1 MKYFTKPQIEEIR
14 KQLATLGIR
23 DTDLPNASEL
33 TGEEVIAIVQNGIN
47 KKVGIRDFF
56 LRYMPENFLDR
67 IVQGE
72 SAYDIWKSQP
82 GNNDKTVE
90 EFLESLK
97 GKDGKDGTNGTN
109 GLDGHTGAAAGFG
122 TPIAEVDT
130 TPNGQ
135 LGVSIQASGPDTSK
149 IFRFIFHNLA
159 QAVTPD
165 PSDPD
170 DPTPGTPGRSVNS
183 IQLWFKLSTQSA
195 NVNPPALSVDDPSTT
210 AGGGWSL
217 QAGTPTEQQQYLW
230 CFMQTNYSSNTD
242 SGYPYSRSDAWI
254 SRRYNSDVSAEYSEL
269 EADLVRIES
278 ELRDAIAGYVGDIQ
292 ELYRSLNLLSSQI
305 SNQILTD
312 LNNVKNRLNEINQSD
327 VDIIVRD
334 GLFKALTSYKNSSD
348 PGKKAFS
355 DLVLDASKALAT
367 INTGSEFFNG
377 KTPQQIVSAG
387 ITLDGLLGAINMR
400 ATKAYVDSI
409 LTSDLLLEAG
419 MLQSVIAKAHSC
431 WKKDGLLYQ
440 YNIYWDTFW
449 ENYVEG
455 EGSSSDDMDSGFYA
469 YEQYMQK
476 SAAEGGPAGDYLADL
491 PAGPFELVVI
501 ADEFS
506 TIKQTVDSISSSVY
520 GIGYMWE
527 NNTTGALV
535 SYDYFQTQY
544 DARDPEYTAYTYD
557 NYVTNVITGYT
568 KKATSTVL
576 SDFTQTANS
585 IKSTVGQ
592 VGYLWYKEA
601 SGGGYEYNAYVI
613 PDGTAKASYEAAMVA
628 AGWTL
633 INYAEK
639 VSEINQTNDKI
650 ELGICRAGKVWVH
663 NGQSYVPNSSM
674 VFPYDQWFDEY
685 DLACSG
691 SGYVGT
697 YEDYVGAYHD
707 SYTLRDLDYAM
718 TQFKMN
724 EATISSHA
732 VTLSQ
737 HTSQIGAL
745 DVTSKEIKMG
755 VGVFTAA
762 LRNKVSPY
770 DIKSYEY
777 FYDAWVSDGYPFGSS
792 GDKVYSTGYR
802 TYVDLR
808 KGYEVIE
815 MDAKTLAGLKITQD
829 KIWAGV
835 SDGNGNVAAA
845 ISILKDA
852 EDDSGKIILDADNV
866 QITGG
871 LAAVQGT
878 IGPLSIDSDKL
889 YGSYSEG
896 PSAAPDQS
904 TIKLSPQEFKVTSQT
919 GPLPAMAKGS
929 LSVGLKENGEGGF
942 VEIDCSKVNATDG
955 GFDAGLLID
964 AGNKVAHALVV
975 KGNAFIDGT
984 LSGRLPIITNDPTLP
999 NYKASGATLTYK
1011 DSGGV
1016 VWVCDDFTV
1025 AIDSGV
1031 FDYPGFYFRVILTH
1045 GNEAALYTG
1054 ESNTLWYVMDYQ
1066 EAAHSGTQAYLYTIR
1081 HAGIYDVVYLGEA
1094 TYGNSVYHKFLI
1106 LQYVYL

>member
-109 GLDGHTGAAAGFG
+109 GTDGRTGAAAGFG

-135 LGVSIQASGPDTSK
+135 LGVSIQASGPDTAK
-149 IFRFIFHNLA
+149 IFRFVFHNLA
-159 QAVTPD
+159 QAVTP
-165 PSDPD
+165 DPD
-170 DPTPGTPGRSVNS
+170 DPTPGTPGRSVEG
-183 IQLWFKLSTQSA
+183 IQLWFKLSTQGT
-195 NVNPPALSVDDPSTT
+195 NVNPPALSVADPSTT

-269 EADLVRIES
+269 QADLARIES
-278 ELRDAIAGYVGDIQ
+278 ELRTAIAGYVSDIQ
-292 ELYRSLNLLSSQI
+292 SLYTSLNELSAQI

-312 LNNVKNRLNEINQSD
+312 LNNVKARLNTIDQSD
-327 VDIIVRD
+327 VNIIVRD
-334 GLFKALTSYKNSSD
+334 GLFQALTSYKNSSD

-367 INTGSEFFNG
+367 INVGSEFFNG

-400 ATKAYVDSI
+400 ATRAYVDSI

-506 TIKQTVDSISSSVY
+506 AIKQTVDSISSSVY

-527 NNTTGALV
+527 NNTTGELV
-535 SYDYFQTQY
+535 SYDYFQAQY
-544 DARDPEYTAYTYD
+544 AARDPEYTAYTYD

-568 KKATSTVL
+568 KKETSTVL
-576 SDFTQTANS
+576 SNFTQTANS

-613 PDGTAKASYEAAMVA
+613 PDDTTKASYEAAMEA

-639 VSEINQTNDKI
+639 VSQINQTDGKI
-650 ELGICRAGKVWVH
+650 ELAVLRAGKCWMSTTIG
-663 NGQSYVPNSSM
+663 NGANAV
-674 VFPYDQWFDEY
+674 VPYDQWY
-685 DLACSG
+685 SAYTTAVAG
-691 SGYVGT
+691 GYSGT
-697 YEDYVGAYHD
+697 YPDYVAAYHPN
-707 SYTLRDLDYAM
+707 YELKDLDYMLTRLIQTDSDVSLQASRLGIAESAIGNL
-718 TQFKMN
+718 TV
-724 EATISSHA
+724 SSN
-732 VTLSQ
+732 
-737 HTSQIGAL
+737 
-745 DVTSKEIKMG
+745 EIKMG
-755 VGVFTAA
+755 VGLV
-762 LRNKVSPY
+762 LKVWKHPTTGDTKAY
-770 DIKSYEY
+770 MA
-777 FYDAWVSDGYPFGSS
+777 FYDEWYAEQ
-792 GDKVYSTGYR
+792 
-802 TYVDLR
+802 TYVYETWVPIR
-808 KGYEVIE
+808 KGYQLVEL
-815 MDAKTLAGLKITQD
+815 DAVDLAGLKISQD
-829 KIWAGV
+829 EIWAGIG
-835 SDGNGNVAAA
+835 DGNGNVAAA
-845 ISILKDA
+845 ITLLRNMYNSGK
-852 EDDSGKIILDADNV
+852 GKIILDADSVEIGEFQIYDGYLKAEIYESTIAENV
-866 QITGG
+866 KQTQSLYLDCRGFEIDSHITQINQT
-871 LAAVQGT
+871 AAT
-878 IGPLSIDSDKL
+878 PLSNN
-889 YGSYSEG
+889 
-896 PSAAPDQS
+896 AN
-904 TIKLSPQEFKVTSQT
+904 FR
-919 GPLPAMAKGS
+919 
-929 LSVGLKENGEGGF
+929 VGLGPDPRAAGSGTTRGGF
-942 VEIDCSKVNATDG
+942 VEIIYDRTGPGGLGLQDGAAPTALLVDASDSMGKKAIIAYGDVLIDGALQAKKKVLINPTGTG
-955 GFDAGLLID
+955 GIHSLDVPSGTLVILQDDDLLLPTMYSYDAGTCYEILADSSTPKHIKSNSSNPMYVFES
-964 AGNKVAHALVV
+964 GTK
-975 KGNAFIDGT
+975 NAVTTDSDGKYDFIAFANT
-984 LSGRLPIITNDPTLP
+984 KYN
-999 NYKASGATLTYK
+999 A
-1011 DSGGV
+1011 V
-1016 VWVCDDFTV
+1016 
-1025 AIDSGV
+1025 
-1031 FDYPGFYFRVILTH
+1031 
-1045 GNEAALYTG
+1045 YTG
-1054 ESNTLWYVMDYQ
+1054 SAWYLTR
-1066 EAAHSGTQAYLYTIR
+1066 EC
-1081 HAGIYDVVYLGEA
+1081 
-1094 TYGNSVYHKFLI
+1094 
-1106 LQYVYL
+1106 

>member
-97 GKDGKDGTNGTN
+97 GKDGKNGTNGTN
-109 GLDGHTGAAAGFG
+109 GTDGRTGAAAGFG

-130 TPNGQ
+130 TSSGQ
-135 LGVSIQASGPDTSK
+135 LGVSIQASGPDTAK

-159 QAVTPD
+159 QAVTPGG
-165 PSDPD
+165 D
-170 DPTPGTPGRSVNS
+170 DTTPGTPGRSVES
-183 IQLWFKLSTQSA
+183 IQLWFKLSTQGT
-195 NVNPPALSVDDPSTT
+195 NVNPPALSVADPSTT

-269 EADLVRIES
+269 QADLIRIES
-278 ELRDAIAGYVGDIQ
+278 ELRASIAGYVSDIQ
-292 ELYRSLNLLSSQI
+292 ALYTSLNELSAQI
-305 SNQILTD
+305 SSQILTD
-312 LNNVKNRLNEINQSD
+312 LNNVKNRLNAINQSD
-327 VDIIVRD
+327 VNIIVRD

-367 INTGSEFFNG
+367 VNVGAEFFNG

-400 ATKAYVDSI
+400 ATRAYVDSI

-455 EGSSSDDMDSGFYA
+455 EGSSSDDIDSGFYA

-506 TIKQTVDSISSSVY
+506 AIKQSVDSVSSSVY

-527 NNTTGALV
+527 NNTTGELV

-576 SDFTQTANS
+576 SNFTQTANS

-613 PDGTAKASYEAAMVA
+613 PDDTTKSSYEAAMVA

-639 VSEINQTNDKI
+639 VSQINQTDEKI
-650 ELGICRAGKVWVH
+650 ELAVLRAGKCWMSTTIGSGVNAV
-663 NGQSYVPNSSM
+663 V
-674 VFPYDQWFDEY
+674 PYDQWY
-685 DLACSG
+685 DAYTTAVAG
-691 SGYVGT
+691 GYSGT
-697 YEDYVGAYHD
+697 YLDYVAAYHPN
-707 SYTLRDLDYAM
+707 YELKDLDYMLTRLIQTDSDVSLQASRLG
-718 TQFKMN
+718 TA
-724 EATISSHA
+724 E
-732 VTLSQ
+732 
-737 HTSQIGAL
+737 SQIGNLTVSAN
-745 DVTSKEIKMG
+745 EIKMG
-755 VGVFTAA
+755 VGLVLKIWKHPTTG
-762 LRNKVSPY
+762 
-770 DIKSYEY
+770 DTKSYMA
-777 FYDAWVSDGYPFGSS
+777 FYDEWYAEQ
-792 GDKVYSTGYR
+792 
-802 TYVDLR
+802 TYVYETWVPMR
-808 KGYEVIE
+808 KGYQLVEL
-815 MDAKTLAGLKITQD
+815 DAVDLAGLKISQD
-829 KIWAGV
+829 KIWAGIG
-835 SDGNGNVAAA
+835 DGTDVKAS
-845 ISILKDA
+845 ISIIGNLDTA
-852 EDDSGKIILDADNV
+852 ENDSKIVLDADNV
-866 QITGG
+866 
-871 LAAVQGT
+871 
-878 IGPLSIDSDKL
+878 
-889 YGSYSEG
+889 
-896 PSAAPDQS
+896 
-904 TIKLSPQEFKVTSQT
+904 
-919 GPLPAMAKGS
+919 
-929 LSVGLKENGEGGF
+929 
-942 VEIDCSKVNATDG
+942 
-955 GFDAGLLID
+955 
-964 AGNKVAHALVV
+964 VV
-975 KGNAFIDGT
+975 DGT
-984 LSGRLPIITNDPTLP
+984 LSAAIVNAGLLSAEELTITEGTNGSSIVAADGLIKFYDADGNLRLEIGQGADDDCPILKFYDVDDDENPLYDLGPNGITRLGDIVEMPEFEKYTLIRFANKPTVNSRFSDLVDAGGT
-999 NYKASGATLTYK
+999 NVTLYKYK
-1011 DSGGV
+1011 DGSRIKRIGYGASEESV
-1016 VWVCDDFTV
+1016 LQYYNPV
-1025 AIDSGV
+1025 
-1031 FDYPGFYFRVILTH
+1031 
-1045 GNEAALYTG
+1045 TG
-1054 ESNTLWYVMDYQ
+1054 EYQSSHSPLNDKLISGPTSKTVFTDGAFYVPGVWAWEQVSGSGYNVRAPLFDTRNGIQFEGYMYLNNTTRYIDAV
-1066 EAAHSGTQAYLYTIR
+1066 IK
-1081 HAGIYDVVYLGEA
+1081 VVYSQDEA
-1094 TYGNSVYHKFLI
+1094 S
-1106 LQYVYL
+1106 